1 MGVITKMSDVNC
13 ANLSKIDN
21 VSRTSVFKINGVELE
36 CNTPTPTTT
45 VTVTPTPTPT
55 PTLTPTKTLTPTPTV
70 TPGGT
75 ATVTPTPTKT
85 KTPTPTPTTC
95 SCFYFNVTI
104 TSIDLSVASGNTGGN
119 AIYNNKMLIN
129 YTNCN
134 SVISQLT
141 YDAAGTY
148 TNSICVGSQF
158 TPYVYLS
165 YWQNNV
171 EYSCFS
177 CTSSFSNTF
186 SCCVDPT
193 PTPTVTP
200 TITPGGSPTSTPTV
214 TPTVT
219 PTKTLTPTPTPT
231 CAAPTGMTIYNFIQV
246 VGGINIQGSFSDACS
261 GITMLASGATAG
273 SQQGYVISV
282 TVGQP
287 VYTTS
292 GSYPNCTTPL
302 FYPQYAIV
310 SIGGTPYV
318 VHIDSSGIIDLVS
331 LCPTPTPTSTPTL
344 TPTKTPTPTP
354 TITTTPT
361 PTSFGTYKF
370 VGTSCCSPFQT
381 AVIKFIANYNPISG
395 GTPITYYNSTYG
407 CYEINFFAPTGGTEL
422 FAVNQSDPYY
432 KSCDECLRDHTCP
445 TPTPTP
451 TPTYT
456 PTPTPTPTTPSGDKV
471 QLRNCCTF
479 ATGYT
484 NFDSAYKPGTAW
496 SDTGGTECWT
506 VIATGVTGTV
516 NVTLDQSIR
525 HNNCSECMIE
535 NNIDCFWPGI
545 SCCDATDQYVDICFY
560 LFFSYY
566 GTLPLPNTAYQDANL
581 DCWTFSGGT
590 YTDPRG
596 FCPDVYP
603 IPLESTDTPYSS
615 CTQCTSGG
623 TICGYLFEPCCFGD
637 YGLDNSVIFYG
648 NFSAYTASSIS
659 VTFTGKT
666 EPVDVCVYVV
676 GKSLIAGNPPATFLS
691 AYTSCDQCTSTGNT
705 CYFDWYDCCSASK
718 FLSTQGY
725 FSGYTISTIS
735 GDCYNLSDGPLS
747 AATYSL
753 SGISAS
759 YVDCSDCQ
767 ASENPCLYNV
777 TNCCDSS
784 TAIASYTANA
794 YVGNN
799 YSFSDGSSCWIIDS
813 YYTGTSASTVTLT
826 DDPYGTCCSCFAAN
840 SINCTQSFLG
850 LECCSGLLVAYF
862 PNNGWNGGALS
873 VGDVVVSNLSN
884 SCYEIISFGTDTPTD
899 NYYCSTL
906 FTDCANCIST
916 YPC

>member
-45 VTVTPTPTPT
+45 VTPTPTPTPT

-95 SCFYFNVTI
+95 SCFLFNVTVSSNEI
-104 TSIDLSVASGNTGGN
+104 SISTGNTGGN
-119 AIYNNKMLIN
+119 AIYNNKVIIN
-129 YTNCN
+129 YINCN
-134 SVISQLT
+134 QQFETTIYSS
-141 YDAAGTY
+141 AGTY
-148 TNSICVGSQF
+148 NNSICVNSL
-158 TPYVYLS
+158 YVNTVYFS
-165 YWQNNV
+165 YWQNNF
-171 EYSCFS
+171 EYSCGGNPCNS
-177 CTSSFSNTF
+177 TFSNTF

-200 TITPGGSPTSTPTV
+200 TNTPTPV
-214 TPTVT
+214 TPTPTPTPTKTPTNTPTVT
-219 PTKTLTPTPTPT
+219 PTKSLTPTPTGT
-231 CAAPTGMTIYNFIQV
+231 V
-246 VGGINIQGSFSDACS
+246 VLTQ
-261 GITMLASGATAG
+261 
-273 SQQGYVISV
+273 
-282 TVGQP
+282 
-287 VYTTS
+287 
-292 GSYPNCTTPL
+292 
-302 FYPQYAIV
+302 
-310 SIGGTPYV
+310 
-318 VHIDSSGIIDLVS
+318 
-331 LCPTPTPTSTPTL
+331 TPTP
-344 TPTKTPTPTP
+344 
-354 TITTTPT
+354 TTTPT

-381 AVIKFIANYNPISG
+381 AVIKFTANYNPTSG
-395 GTPITYYNSTYG
+395 STPITYYNSTYG

-422 FAVNQSDPYY
+422 FAVNQSDPYN
-432 KSCDECLRDHTCP
+432 KSCGECLGYHPCP

-456 PTPTPTPTTPSGDKV
+456 PTPTPTPTTPSGESV

-484 NFDSAYKPGTAW
+484 NFDSAYIPGTTW
-496 SDTGGTECWT
+496 SNLDSTECWT
-506 VIATGVTGTV
+506 VVATGVTGTV
-516 NVTLDQSIR
+516 NVTLYRDYAD
-525 HNNCSECMIE
+525 CSECMQE
-535 NNIDCFWPGI
+535 NRINCFWPGI
-545 SCCDATDQYVDICFY
+545 SCCDATDQYVDVCFY
-560 LFFSYY
+560 LVFSNY
-566 GTLPLPNTAYQDANL
+566 GTVPLPNTSYQDANL

-590 YTDPRG
+590 HTDPKE
-596 FCPDVYP
+596 FCPGEVYS

-623 TICGYLFEPCCFGD
+623 TICGYLVEPCCWGD
-637 YGLDNSVIFYG
+637 ESVYNGITVYG

-659 VTFTGKT
+659 LTFTGFT
-666 EPVDVCVYVV
+666 GPEDVCVYVV
-676 GKSLIAGNPPATFLS
+676 GKTLIEGGLPASFIST
-691 AYTSCDQCTSTGNT
+691 YTSCDQCTDNGNN
-705 CYFDWYDCCSASK
+705 CYFDWVDCCTYSTNYI
-718 FLSTQGY
+718 STQGY

-735 GDCYNLSDGPLS
+735 GDCYNNDNGPFS

-753 SGISAS
+753 SGVSA
-759 YVDCSDCQ
+759 YYTDCGTCQ

-777 TNCCDSS
+777 TSCCDGS
-784 TAIASYTANA
+784 TAIASYTSYP

-813 YYTGTSASTVTLT
+813 YYTGTSSPTVTLT
-826 DDPYGTCCSCFAAN
+826 SGPYSPCCSCFDA
-840 SINCTQSFLG
+840 SFINCTQSFLG
-850 LECCSGLLVAYF
+850 QDCCSGLLQAYF
-862 PNNGWNGGALS
+862 PNNGGNSGALS

-906 FTDCANCIST
+906 FTDCANCISS